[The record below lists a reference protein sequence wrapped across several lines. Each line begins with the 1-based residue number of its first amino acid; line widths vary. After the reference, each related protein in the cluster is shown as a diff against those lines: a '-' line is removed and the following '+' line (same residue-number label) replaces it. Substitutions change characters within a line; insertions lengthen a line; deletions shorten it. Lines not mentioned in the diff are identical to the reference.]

1 MKKEYIISRS
11 FKNESNKVIGHA
23 FSESAL
29 TALVDEMIKGYEIIF
44 YNEFI
49 DSIKIKYPDGDTYYI
64 FPKE

>member
-1 MKKEYIISRS
+1 MKNEYIISRS
-11 FKNESNKVIGHA
+11 FKNESNKVIMHTL
-23 FSESAL
+23 SESAL
-29 TALVDEMIKGYEIIF
+29 TALVNEMIKGYEIIF